1 MVRWLALV
9 AVAALMVAGCG
20 GGGGSDDTAA
30 GPSGATGEL
39 PEGSDHVIEV
49 RMLAE
54 RRFKPDTVEVKAGET
69 VTFKLINESSELHEF
84 MLGDEAMQAAHEEEM
99 SEMSTEPMDMDDTAD
114 SRTVKAGT
122 TEMLT
127 YTFTEAG
134 TVLYGC
140 HQPGHYAGG
149 MKGTITVT

>member
-9 AVAALMVAGCG
+9 AVSALLVGGCG
-20 GGGGSDDTAA
+20 GGDSDDSAADGTTA
-30 GPSGATGEL
+30 TDEL

-54 RRFKPDTVEVKAGET
+54 RRFKPDTIDVIAGET
-69 VTFKLINESSELHEF
+69 VTFKVINEASELHEF
-84 MLGDEAMQAAHEEEM
+84 MVGDDAMQAEHEKEM

-114 SRTVKAGT
+114 SLTVKGGA

-127 YTFTEAG
+127 YTFAEAG
-134 TVLYGC
+134 TVLFGC
-140 HQPGHYAGG
+140 HQPGHYAEG
-149 MKGTITVT
+149 MKGTITVS

>member
-1 MVRWLALV
+1 MMRWLALV
-9 AVAALMVAGCG
+9 AVAALPVAGC
-20 GGGGSDDTAA
+20 GGGSDDTAA
-30 GPSGATGEL
+30 GPSSATGEL

-54 RRFKPDTVEVKAGET
+54 RRFKPDTVDVKAGET
-69 VTFKLINESSELHEF
+69 VTFKVINEASELHEF
-84 MLGDEAMQAAHEEEM
+84 MLGDEAMQAEHERTM
-99 SEMSTEPMDMDDTAD
+99 SEMGTEPMDMDDTAN
-114 SRTVKAGT
+114 SLTVKAGT

-127 YTFTEAG
+127 YTFKEAG
-134 TVLYGC
+134 TVLFGC